1 MAMGT
6 EAKVVLN
13 NEMQEAKSICT
24 EYRNKIDG
32 LKGQLDSAV
41 NELLKEDSFSGQ
53 AANGFKNFYQY
64 NIVGFFTET
73 FDKYIAMFD
82 AQDSGLFDSI
92 EKSLVTG
99 EGVDPALG
107 ENNNSIGQSAAP
119 ESQN

>member
-13 NEMQEAKSICT
+13 NEMQEAKSICA

-32 LKGQLDSAV
+32 LKEQLNSAV

-53 AANGFKNFYQY
+53 AANGFKNFYQK

-99 EGVDPALG
+99 EGVDPALA

>member
-24 EYRNKIDG
+24 EYRNKIGG

-53 AANGFKNFYQY
+53 AANGFKNFYQK

-99 EGVDPALG
+99 EGVDPALA